1 MGKSSIPVVGVLL
14 LCFLVSFSE
23 AEYRKYKDPKL
34 PLNRRIKDL
43 MSRMSLEEKIGQM
56 TQLERLVATPEAMTK
71 YFIGKLLITL
81 LLKSSS
87 FLYCLML
94 SCFFESECVMI
105 GLCKVYYVAVVL
117 ILQIKCVWWCWCPT
131 LTRH

>member
-1 MGKSSIPVVGVLL
+1 MGVLL

-23 AEYRKYKDPKL
+23 AEYRKYKDPKV

-43 MSRMSLEEKIGQM
+43 MSRMTLEEKIGQM
-56 TQLERLVATPEAMTK
+56 TQLERSVATPEAMAK

-87 FLYCLML
+87 FLYRLML
-94 SCFFESECVMI
+94 SCFSESECVMI
-105 GLCKVYYVAVVL
+105 DLCKGYYVAVVL
-117 ILQIKCVWWCWCPT
+117 TLQIKCVWWCRCPT